1 MGNAESSAKGDRSYL
16 DAPYASVHWN
26 SAGRWVLV
34 EWKEWANSPE
44 YREVHETVLIALLEN
59 RGSKNL
65 IDATNARVVSEDDQR
80 WLIED
85 WMPRAVA
92 GGRRWT
98 AVVIPNRA
106 LARTISENIDKHP
119 RPNVTKVEYF
129 QTVED
134 AAAWLSTVN

>member
-1 MGNAESSAKGDRSYL
+1 MGNAESSAQGDSSYL
-16 DAPYASVHWN
+16 NAPYASVRWI

-59 RGSKNL
+59 RASKNL

-98 AVVIPNRA
+98 AVVMPNRA

-129 QTVED
+129 QTVEE
-134 AAAWLSTVN
+134 AAACLSTVN